1 MDRDFLYEI
10 PATEEQRRELR
21 MYGDEDADHPDLTYG
36 DAEEYLADH
45 REALLEDLGYI
56 HFAHFYDE
64 DDD

>member
-10 PATEEQRRELR
+10 PATEAQRRELR
-21 MYGDEDADHPDLTYG
+21 EYGDEDADHPDLTYG

-45 REALLEDLGYI
+45 RRARLRDLGY
-56 HFAHFYDE
+56 FYDE

>member
-10 PATEEQRRELR
+10 PATEAQRRELR
-21 MYGDEDADHPDLTYG
+21 KYGDEDADHPDLTYG

-45 REALLEDLGYI
+45 RRARLRDLGY
-56 HFAHFYDE
+56 FYDE